1 MNVYKIYYKWYRQ
14 YDSLSIDC
22 LTERCVY
29 SPLAVSESEEEEEI
43 EEIVIEERHKEVVE
57 KSAPEFVKPL
67 VPDMEIPEGGIARWI
82 SVYSLSMG
90 TTFLCTL
97 FSMGTTFQCPF
108 FLLWGLPFS
117 VLFLHV
123 DYLSVYPFSMGTT
136 FHVLFFHGDYL
147 SVYSFFQW
155 FLCSSFWNFLTKPKF
170 HY

>member
-90 TTFLCTL
+90 TTFPCTL

-108 FLLWGLPFS
+108 F
-117 VLFLHV
+117 
-123 DYLSVYPFSMGTT
+123 YY
-136 FHVLFFHGDYL
+136 GDYL
-147 SVYSFFQW
+147 SVYSFYMWTTFQCTLFPW
-155 FLCSSFWNFLTKPKF
+155 GLPFMYSFFMGTTFQCTLFFNGFYAPVSEIF
-170 HY
+170 